1 VLCVSVSES
10 GRLLQ
15 RVVLNQTTPIEM
27 HACNRPLA
35 LAGPI
40 VPLSGNSLPIPAK
53 PLQYS
58 PRLAD
63 DRPFSKYSNLANDI
77 LAVVPNFLSSG
88 VSLDIIQLMTRRLHA
103 HLMLLQS
110 WSAIVQSGRRSNQGW
125 SVHLGGLQDHVDG
138 LFAKHKALLEHALS
152 VSDGTITTADN
163 TEWFQTQRD
172 MNLTVSQLDG
182 LDLDGPDEKAA
193 KKALIGTLESHL
205 RAASL
210 AEFIT
215 VGQAKNLPA
224 TSQPYTLLLQAI
236 LAHLA
241 GHSADPLPH
250 HFQEL
255 LYRQLQEQHSVFKNW
270 QWADIP
276 PVAMSSDVRGMT
288 PAERI
293 KYQEL
298 YALNEKAQ
306 ACCRETHRAVLRRT
320 VTVTGGK
327 ALPQDNKDWFLYE
340 DTLLKLLLQ
349 LDGVATLDQDR
360 LRMARKAVVTYC
372 QRHLSQLDALKT
384 HYLLLYFLCRQPL
397 IVAELSK
404 VLEQITKGQAGSVQD
419 EAAIRQALLAS
430 GMIDKLTEK
439 VKAESK
445 ASIVPKPSLDAF
457 INRPGPKSL
466 RLTFVKGRAL
476 VGLRSMEPES
486 NSALQVH
493 VQFQTA
499 RFATKRVLSSIEPI
513 FNETVEFDLPSKDVN
528 LLVDLDC
535 PIQIVLTESNVN
547 GETQAVGVAQIE
559 WRKVLHSGRISTLVE
574 LTDQLHPQITVG
586 TLDIVLDFLPSDG
599 ERARRDEIEY
609 HIKKQE
615 QKKADVHTAFY
626 LLAKQW
632 WSDFLQIRP
641 SHSTRL
647 VKIFTNDEFG
657 RRMPVSHFV
666 GPLYCPWLET
676 PRHAA
681 RFVSLI
687 EYAPSKRIGESRLD

>member
-1 VLCVSVSES
+1 
-10 GRLLQ
+10 
-15 RVVLNQTTPIEM
+15 
-27 HACNRPLA
+27 
-35 LAGPI
+35 
-40 VPLSGNSLPIPAK
+40 
-53 PLQYS
+53 
-58 PRLAD
+58 
-63 DRPFSKYSNLANDI
+63 
-77 LAVVPNFLSSG
+77 
-88 VSLDIIQLMTRRLHA
+88 
-103 HLMLLQS
+103 
-110 WSAIVQSGRRSNQGW
+110 
-125 SVHLGGLQDHVDG
+125 
-138 LFAKHKALLEHALS
+138 
-152 VSDGTITTADN
+152 
-163 TEWFQTQRD
+163 
-172 MNLTVSQLDG
+172 
-182 LDLDGPDEKAA
+182 
-193 KKALIGTLESHL
+193 
-205 RAASL
+205 
-210 AEFIT
+210 
-215 VGQAKNLPA
+215 
-224 TSQPYTLLLQAI
+224 
-236 LAHLA
+236 
-241 GHSADPLPH
+241 
-250 HFQEL
+250 
-255 LYRQLQEQHSVFKNW
+255 
-270 QWADIP
+270 
-276 PVAMSSDVRGMT
+276 
-288 PAERI
+288 
-293 KYQEL
+293 
-298 YALNEKAQ
+298 
-306 ACCRETHRAVLRRT
+306 
-320 VTVTGGK
+320 
-327 ALPQDNKDWFLYE
+327 
-340 DTLLKLLLQ
+340 
-349 LDGVATLDQDR
+349 
-360 LRMARKAVVTYC
+360 
-372 QRHLSQLDALKT
+372 
-384 HYLLLYFLCRQPL
+384 
-397 IVAELSK
+397 
-404 VLEQITKGQAGSVQD
+404 
-419 EAAIRQALLAS
+419 
-430 GMIDKLTEK
+430 MIDKLTEK

-476 VGLRSMEPES
+476 VGLRNMEPES

-687 EYAPSKRIGESRLD
+687 EYAPSKRIGESSLMEVWQSAHSFLAVGKGDVQDHCLLLCSLLLGFHLDAYVTLGTDSSNEPHMWITTIDFRGGSRLGSLPGQAKFWEPLTGIQCFPQDKHQYRSIGCCFNDRHVYANIQVVDGADRIKFKMSDPASWKVLDTAPTVTRTMPSFLPPSIKDPQTTGLEVEQVLRQLIEYYRKDHHQTCIWDDALSNLLGQSLWSMEYGKISGQSTVLFSEDFQMGIKKSIPDGHTFKGFPMSFNHTHPQRIMQALVRSKQSRDIMLMRGDMVRMAVRVKVFVYCENVICCWLSSDKVAANAAAVASRDLPCVRKASNILDRPTPIKDRTMPDHDIRTSPIPDVSLVKCDSVPYLPRSNPEPETASDVLQRIKASHDKLQEIYSAKANGDSN